1 MTFIP
6 PTLPL
11 HGAPSAVPGFTDA
24 QGVVATEIPC
34 RKCGYNLRGLHVEGR
49 CPECGRAVGLS
60 VRGDF
65 LRYSDPGW
73 VRKLHRGIRM
83 IIWAIVVIV
92 LGVLLGIALGI
103 GMGNAAVAAAAP
115 VTAMLVGYV
124 LYLVGTWLLTEP
136 DPSGVG
142 EDQYGTSRKIIRIA
156 LVLGVVNQA
165 IEIAR
170 QFAPIPA
177 ALHSTLTL
185 IGFVFSLAGLVAIFA
200 QLQYLKK
207 LAMRIPDPQL
217 AGRAHFLMYAIAISY
232 GVVIVFGILTGLLAG
247 TAGAAGGPVAA
258 VGCIM
263 GITGIAVL
271 VFAIMY
277 LLMIERMGK
286 RFAEEAD
293 AAEATWARVDATAA
307 MPTPP
312 VQG

>member
-11 HGAPSAVPGFTDA
+11 PGAASSALPGFTDA
-24 QGVVATEIPC
+24 EGVVAAEIPC

-92 LGVLLGIALGI
+92 LGVILGVALGI
-103 GMGNAAVAAAAP
+103 GMGNATIAAAAP
-115 VTAMLVGYV
+115 VTAVLIGYV

-156 LVLGVVNQA
+156 LVLGVINQA
-165 IEIAR
+165 MEIAR

-177 ALHSTLTL
+177 ALQSTLTL
-185 IGFVFSLAGLVAIFA
+185 VGFIFSLAGLVAIFA

-232 GVVIVFGILTGLLAG
+232 GLVIVFGILTGVM
-247 TAGAAGGPVAA
+247 AGGGPGGPIAA
-258 VGCIM
+258 VGCI
-263 GITGIAVL
+263 TGIAIIAIL

-286 RFAEEAD
+286 RFAQEAD
-293 AAEATWARVDATAA
+293 AAEATWARVDGAA
-307 MPTPP
+307 GMPALP